1 MKRLLIILLLSS
13 VFLTCFSQY
22 NLEIKTDYFDNY
34 IKAEKEKSQAWKVIT
49 VYSSSIIFDAVGDG
63 LNDSGEKQWG
73 HFCNAAS
80 IGIMLTS
87 PFIIDYEK
95 SKWGW
100 YLTSYTSLRI
110 ALFDYSYNLTRGLPL
125 NYIGG
130 TSTWDKVLGKMN
142 PPDTY
147 MGRGV
152 FFILG
157 VSIPINKL

>member
-1 MKRLLIILLLSS
+1 MKKLLTILLLSLSS
-13 VFLTCFSQY
+13 VLIAQ
-22 NLEIKTDYFDNY
+22 DYYTIDT
-34 IKAEKEKSQAWKVIT
+34 IEKKKIPESVKVIT
-49 VYSSSIIFDAVGDG
+49 LYSSAIILNAVGDG

-73 HFCNAAS
+73 HACNAAS
-80 IGIMLTS
+80 IGILLTS

-110 ALFDYSYNLTRGLPL
+110 ALFDYSYNLSRGLPL

-130 TSTWDKVLGKMN
+130 TSTWDKVLKEMN

-152 FFILG
+152 FFIVG
-157 VSIPINKL
+157 ITIPINKL

>member
-1 MKRLLIILLLSS
+1 MKKLLTILLLSLSS
-13 VFLTCFSQY
+13 VLIAQ
-22 NLEIKTDYFDNY
+22 DYYTIDT
-34 IKAEKEKSQAWKVIT
+34 IEKKKIPESVKVIT
-49 VYSSSIIFDAVGDG
+49 LYSSAIILNAVGDG
-63 LNDSGEKQWG
+63 LNDSGEKQLG
-73 HFCNAAS
+73 HACNAAS
-80 IGIMLTS
+80 IGILLTS

-110 ALFDYSYNLTRGLPL
+110 ALFDYSYNLSRGLPL

-130 TSTWDKVLGKMN
+130 TSTWDKVLKEMN

-152 FFILG
+152 FFIVG
-157 VSIPINKL
+157 ITIPINKL

>member
-1 MKRLLIILLLSS
+1 MKKLLTILLLSLSS
-13 VFLTCFSQY
+13 VLIAQ
-22 NLEIKTDYFDNY
+22 DYYTIDT
-34 IKAEKEKSQAWKVIT
+34 IEKKKIPESVKVIT
-49 VYSSSIIFDAVGDG
+49 LYSSAIILNAIGDG

-73 HFCNAAS
+73 HACNAAS
-80 IGIMLTS
+80 IGILLTS

-110 ALFDYSYNLTRGLPL
+110 ALFDYSYNLSRGLPL

-130 TSTWDKVLGKMN
+130 TSTWDKVLKEMN

-152 FFILG
+152 FFIVG
-157 VSIPINKL
+157 ITIPINKL